1 MKIAIIGYGKMGV
14 AIEKIAI
21 ERGHEVVLKINLDN
35 MHEFTIENLKKCDV
49 AIEFTEPTSVIE
61 NIYKCFEANLPVVV
75 GTTGWYNKFD
85 EIKSACLTTNNTLLH
100 ATNYSLGV
108 NLFFELNKKLA
119 QLMNN
124 YSNYNVMMEEIH
136 HTEKKD
142 APSGTAITLA
152 EGIIENLDRKNKW
165 VNNQTFEEN
174 VLSIISKRIN
184 DVPGTHEICYQSAED
199 DITIIHTAY
208 NRNGFALGAVIG
220 AEYIHNKKGI
230 FTMKEVLFSLP
241 NPSEGRAM

>member
-1 MKIAIIGYGKMGV
+1 MKIAIIGYGKMGL

-35 MHEFTIENLKKCDV
+35 MHEFTIENLKNCDV
-49 AIEFTEPTSVIE
+49 AIEFTEPTSVIA
-61 NIYKCFEANLPVVV
+61 NIFKCFEANLPVVV
-75 GTTGWYNKFD
+75 GTTGWYSKFD
-85 EIKSACLTTNNTLLH
+85 EIKSTCLNNNNTLLH

-119 QLMNN
+119 QLMSK
-124 YSNYNVMMEEIH
+124 YPSYNVMMEEIH

-152 EGIIENLDRKNKW
+152 EGIIENLDRKNNW
-165 VNNQTFEEN
+165 VNNQAFEEN
-174 VLSIISKRIN
+174 ELSIISKRVN

-199 DITIIHTAY
+199 DITITHTAY

-230 FTMKEVLFSLP
+230 FTMKEVLF
-241 NPSEGRAM
+241 N

>member
-1 MKIAIIGYGKMGV
+1 MGM

-35 MHEFTIENLKKCDV
+35 MHEFTIENLKNCDV
-49 AIEFTEPTSVIE
+49 AIEFTEPTSVIA

-75 GTTGWYNKFD
+75 GTTGWYSNFD
-85 EIKSACLTTNNTLLH
+85 EIKAACLTTNNTLLH

-119 QLMNN
+119 QLMSK
-124 YSNYNVMMEEIH
+124 YPSYNVMMEEIH

-152 EGIIENLDRKNKW
+152 EGIIENLNRKNKW

-174 VLSIISKRIN
+174 ELSIISKRVN

-199 DITIIHTAY
+199 DITITHTAY

-230 FTMKEVLFSLP
+230 FTMKEVLF
-241 NPSEGRAM
+241 N

>member
-14 AIEKIAI
+14 AIENIAT
-21 ERGHEVVLKINLDN
+21 ERGHNVVLKINLDN
-35 MHEFTIENLKKCDV
+35 MHDFTIENLKKCDV
-49 AIEFTEPTSVIE
+49 AIEFTEPNAVIA

-108 NLFFELNKKLA
+108 NIFFELNKKLA

-124 YSNYNVMMEEIH
+124 YPSYRVMMEEIH

-142 APSGTAITLA
+142 APSGTAITLT
-152 EGIIENLDRKNKW
+152 EGIIENMDRKTKW
-165 VNNQTFEEN
+165 VNQNTTQEN
-174 VLSIISKRIN
+174 ELSIISKRVN
-184 DVPGTHEICYQSAED
+184 DVPGTHEIFYKSAED
-199 DITIIHTAY
+199 DITITHTAY

-220 AEYIHNKKGI
+220 AEYIVNKKGI
-230 FTMKEVLFSLP
+230 FTMKEVLF
-241 NPSEGRAM
+241 NNEK

>member
-1 MKIAIIGYGKMGV
+1 MNIAIIGYGKMGV
-14 AIEKIAI
+14 AIENIAT
-21 ERGHEVVLKINLDN
+21 ERGHNVVLKINLDN
-35 MHEFTIENLKKCDV
+35 MHDFTIENLKKCDV
-49 AIEFTEPTSVIE
+49 AIEFTEPNAVIA

-85 EIKSACLTTNNTLLH
+85 EIKSNCLNSNNTLLH

-108 NLFFELNKKLA
+108 NIFFELNKKLA

-124 YSNYNVMMEEIH
+124 YPSYRVMMEEIH

-152 EGIIENLDRKNKW
+152 EGIIENMDRKTKW
-165 VNNQTFEEN
+165 VNQNTTQEN
-174 VLSIISKRIN
+174 ELSIISKRVN
-184 DVPGTHEICYQSAED
+184 DVPGTHEIFYQSAED
-199 DITIIHTAY
+199 DITITHTAY

-220 AEYIHNKKGI
+220 AEYIVNKKGI
-230 FTMKEVLFSLP
+230 FTMKEVLF
-241 NPSEGRAM
+241 N

>member
-49 AIEFTEPTSVIE
+49 AIEFTEPSSVIT

-174 VLSIISKRIN
+174 ELSIISKRIN

-199 DITIIHTAY
+199 DITITHTAY

-241 NPSEGRAM
+241 NPSEGGAM

>member
-1 MKIAIIGYGKMGV
+1 MGI

-21 ERGHEVVLKINLDN
+21 ERGHEVLLKINLDN
-35 MHEFTIENLKKCDV
+35 INEFTVENLKKCEV
-49 AIEFTEPTSVIE
+49 AIEFTEPNAVIA
-61 NIYKCFEANLPVVV
+61 NIYKCFEANLPIVV

-85 EIKSACLTTNNTLLH
+85 EVKSACLTTNNTLLH

-108 NLFFELNKKLA
+108 NIFFELNKKLA

-124 YSNYNVMMEEIH
+124 YPSYSVMMEEIH

-152 EGIIENLDRKNKW
+152 EGIIENIDRKTTWTNHE
-165 VNNQTFEEN
+165 TTLEN
-174 VLSIISKRIN
+174 ELSIISKRVN
-184 DVPGTHEICYQSAED
+184 DVPGTHEIFYQSAED
-199 DITIIHTAY
+199 DITITHTAY

-220 AEYIHNKKGI
+220 AEYIVNKKGI
-230 FTMKEVLFSLP
+230 FTMKEVLF
-241 NPSEGRAM
+241 N

>member
-1 MKIAIIGYGKMGV
+1 MGM

-35 MHEFTIENLKKCDV
+35 MHEFTIENLKNCDV
-49 AIEFTEPTSVIE
+49 AIEFTEPTSVIA

-75 GTTGWYNKFD
+75 GTTGWYSNFD
-85 EIKSACLTTNNTLLH
+85 EIKAACLTTNNTLLH

-119 QLMNN
+119 QLMSK
-124 YSNYNVMMEEIH
+124 YPSYNVMTEEIH

-152 EGIIENLDRKNKW
+152 EGIIENLNRKNKW

-174 VLSIISKRIN
+174 ELSIISKRVN

-199 DITIIHTAY
+199 DITITHTAY

-230 FTMKEVLFSLP
+230 FTMKEVLF
-241 NPSEGRAM
+241 N

>member
-1 MKIAIIGYGKMGV
+1 MKIAIIGYGKMGI

-21 ERGHEVVLKINLDN
+21 ERGHEVLLKINLEN
-35 MHEFTIENLKKCDV
+35 IAEFTVENLKKCNV
-49 AIEFTEPTSVIE
+49 AIEFTDPSSAIG

-75 GTTGWYNKFD
+75 GTTGWYNSFD
-85 EIKSACLTTNNTLLH
+85 EIKSKCLATNNTLLH

-108 NLFFELNKKLA
+108 NLFFEINKKLA

-124 YSNYNVMMEEIH
+124 YPSYSVKMEEIH

-152 EGIIENLDRKNKW
+152 EGIIENLDRKSTW
-165 VNNQTFEEN
+165 INQDSTKEN
-174 VLSIISKRIN
+174 ELSIISKRIN
-184 DVPGTHEICYQSAED
+184 DVPGTHEIFYQSAED
-199 DITIIHTAY
+199 DITITHTAY

-220 AEYIHNKKGI
+220 AEYIYNKKGI
-230 FTMKEVLFSLP
+230 FTMKDVLF
-241 NPSEGRAM
+241 N

>member
-35 MHEFTIENLKKCDV
+35 MLEFTIENLKKCDV
-49 AIEFTEPTSVIE
+49 AIDFTEPSSVIT

-75 GTTGWYNKFD
+75 GTTGWYNKFE

-152 EGIIENLDRKNKW
+152 KGIIENLDRKNKW

-174 VLSIISKRIN
+174 ELSIISKRIN

-199 DITIIHTAY
+199 DITITHTAY

-241 NPSEGRAM
+241 NPSEGGAM

>member
-1 MKIAIIGYGKMGV
+1 MKIAIIGYGKMGM

-35 MHEFTIENLKKCDV
+35 MHDFTIENLKKCDV
-49 AIEFTEPTSVIE
+49 AIEFTEPTSVIA

-75 GTTGWYNKFD
+75 GTTGWYSKFD
-85 EIKSACLTTNNTLLH
+85 EIKSACLNTNNTLLH

-119 QLMNN
+119 QLMSK
-124 YSNYNVMMEEIH
+124 YPSYNVMMEEIH

-152 EGIIENLDRKNKW
+152 EGIIENLDRKTKW

-174 VLSIISKRIN
+174 ELSIISKRVN

-199 DITIIHTAY
+199 DITITHTAY

-230 FTMKEVLFSLP
+230 FTMKEVLF
-241 NPSEGRAM
+241 N

>member
-49 AIEFTEPTSVIE
+49 AIEFTEPSSVIT

-199 DITIIHTAY
+199 DITITHTAY

-241 NPSEGRAM
+241 NPSEGGAM